1 MGERRPEH
9 SLVEP
14 LVQLFK
20 DPSSSGQIFRPLL
33 ILHQLFNDR
42 RINPRLL
49 AFLALLFSLLLLGH
63 FHLLSHVVTHTQN
76 FPTPSLMVWQPHYGP
91 VRQLAAGLVRS
102 KRAKRRLVVKAARQL
117 AIDLWRLATEQTTA
131 EKLGLIMHSDRRRN

>member
-1 MGERRPEH
+1 MSLLLACGVALVVPPLTLFLLWCLSFSLTQVIGYLRPEH

-20 DPSSSGQIFRPLL
+20 DPSSSGQIFRPLV

-76 FPTPSLMVWQPHYGP
+76 FPTPSHGRV
-91 VRQLAAGLVRS
+91 
-102 KRAKRRLVVKAARQL
+102 
-117 AIDLWRLATEQTTA
+117 
-131 EKLGLIMHSDRRRN
+131 RRNPK